1 MTEKTVAYVVI
12 ADGIPVGIRCLRKYD
27 PDKDC
32 DLTPIYTAVQLAV
45 EGE

>member
-1 MTEKTVAYVVI
+1 MTEPVAYGVI
-12 ADGIPVGIRCLRKYD
+12 ADGILVGIRFLRKYD

-32 DLTPIYTAVQLAV
+32 DLTPLYTSEQLPV